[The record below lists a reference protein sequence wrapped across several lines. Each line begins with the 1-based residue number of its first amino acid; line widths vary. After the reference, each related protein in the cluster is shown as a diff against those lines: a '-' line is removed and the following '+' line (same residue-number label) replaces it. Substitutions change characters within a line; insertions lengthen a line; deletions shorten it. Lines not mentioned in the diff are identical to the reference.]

1 MRNFRQHRKRKSG
14 TFGRGGQSAFCP
26 NRVKPMQ
33 GILIVDKPA
42 GFTSFDVVA
51 KLRGI
56 CDTRKIGHSGT
67 LDPMA
72 TGVLPVFIGNAAK
85 AVDLQSRHDKI
96 YEATMLLGTRTDTGD
111 VTGTAVETL
120 PVPAQIDEQA
130 VRDVLWHFLG
140 NSEQL
145 PPMYSAVKVNG
156 QALYKAA
163 RKGKIVERTPR
174 PIVVH
179 AISVLA
185 QSAKNEFTLRIHCG
199 KGTYVR
205 VLLEDIG
212 RALGTC
218 ATMSALRRTMACGY
232 TLDHAVDFPTLQAA
246 KENGTLPSLLQS
258 VETVFTALPSLTVDD
273 ATAQRLLN
281 GAITYRFYE
290 KDGRY
295 RVRSKEEFLGLAQVQ
310 NAELRAEK
318 LFVER

>member
-1 MRNFRQHRKRKSG
+1 MQNRHCWLKLKKHFRPKR
-14 TFGRGGQSAFCP
+14 RDA
-26 NRVKPMQ
+26 MQ

-56 CDTRKIGHSGT
+56 CGTRKIGHSGT

-85 AVDLQSRHDKI
+85 AVDMQSRRDKI
-96 YEATMLLGTRTDTGD
+96 YGATLWGGKRTGTGD
-111 VTGTAVETL
+111 STGTVVETL
-120 PVPAQIDEQA
+120 PVPPLDEQA

-163 RKGKIVERTPR
+163 RKGKTVERTPR

-185 QSAKNEFTLRIHCG
+185 QPSQNEFTLRIHCG

-232 TLDHAVDFPTLQAA
+232 TLQQAVGFAKIQAA
-246 KENGTLPSLLQS
+246 KDNDTLSELLQS
-258 VETVFTALPSLTVDD
+258 VDTVFEALPCLTVDEG
-273 ATAQRLLN
+273 TAQRLYN
-281 GAITYRFYE
+281 GATTYRFHE

-295 RVRSKEEFLGLAQVQ
+295 RVYFEKQFLGLAVVQ
-310 NAELRAEK
+310 STELHAEK
-318 LFVER
+318 LFVERQET